1 MKESLRTFMA
11 LLYFVISMRSYIMTT
26 IFEYIRTVTGR
37 IEEEIQKGNNE
48 EGLRLMEVLY
58 DTLGD
63 KIREW
68 RKLL

>member
-1 MKESLRTFMA
+1 
-11 LLYFVISMRSYIMTT
+11 MTT
-26 IFEYIRTVTGR
+26 IFEYIRTVSQK

-48 EGLRLMEVLY
+48 EGLRLMEVLH

-68 RKLL
+68 RSLL